1 MVFSGCHLEGN
12 NHIHPCTLIM
22 KGDRLPAGTNWYGC
36 PAQAAAILKMH
47 VERVEKHNYPLNV

>member
-22 KGDRLPAGTNWYGC
+22 KGDRLQADTNWYGC
-36 PAQAAAILKMH
+36 PAQAAAILKMQ
-47 VERVEKHNYPLNV
+47 VERIENIPYPH